1 MSFVKKH
8 SKAFKII
15 IFSSIVLFA
24 GSFFTYSFFFQQPKP
39 QQEQTQAEQTDKQSE
54 DVSTEENAN
63 EEAKQKEE
71 KKPEKKKSE
80 EVDTVQPKTKPSGN
94 YTKLYPDFYAEKP
107 SKQITPSKTVFL
119 TFDDGPSERTK
130 EILKILK
137 EKNVKATF
145 FVIGNASEGGKAL
158 MRQIVDE
165 GHTIAMHTY
174 SHEFKKI
181 YASVESYLDDMYK
194 IYKLIYET
202 TGQKPSIFRFAGG
215 SNTTFNKAI
224 RRELIA
230 EMLRRGFYYYDWN
243 LSTGDAA
250 QKALTPA
257 DNCVSNVL
265 KYSAKYNSA
274 VVLAHDAR
282 PKTTTVQALPRIIDG
297 LRNQGFTFDKLSN
310 QVNPTTYSL
319 TKPYA

>member
-1 MSFVKKH
+1 MSFIGKH

-24 GSFFTYSFFFQQPKP
+24 GSFFTYSFFFQNQKP
-39 QQEQTQAEQTDKQSE
+39 QQEQAQSDQAETQTEEAMTEE
-54 DVSTEENAN
+54 DVKEPEK
-63 EEAKQKEE
+63 EDEQKI
-71 KKPEKKKSE
+71 KKKSE
-80 EVDTVQPKTKPSGN
+80 EVDSVEPKTKPKGD
-94 YTKLYPDFYAEKP
+94 YTKLYPDLYVEKP

-130 EILKILK
+130 EILRILK

-158 MRQIVDE
+158 MRQIVEE
-165 GHTIAMHTY
+165 GHTIAPHTY
-174 SHEFKKI
+174 THEFKKI
-181 YASVESYLDDMYK
+181 YASVESYLDDFYK
-194 IYKLIYET
+194 IFKLIYET
-202 TGQKPSIFRFAGG
+202 TGQKPNIFRFAGG

-224 RRELIA
+224 RRELIS

-250 QKALTPA
+250 QKALTPVA
-257 DNCVSNVL
+257 NCASNVL
-265 KYSAKYNSA
+265 NYSAKYNSA

-282 PKTTTVQALPRIIDG
+282 PKTTTVQALPEIIDG
-297 LRNQGFTFDKLSN
+297 LRKQGFSFDKLSN
-310 QVNPTTYSL
+310 QINPTTYSL